1 MSAARH
7 ILAVFLKFPEPGRVK
22 TRLASELG
30 AEKAAEVYV
39 ELVAETLS
47 HLPWEVLDVWMCFD
61 PPERE
66 AEVRVWLR
74 PMIPPQANVQF
85 VPQCTGDLGDRLRA
99 VMDYAFA
106 KPDTASLTFT
116 GTDCPDMRWPV
127 FVITQRMPRE
137 KMDAVFGPTLDGG
150 YYLLALRRPCP
161 ELFEN
166 IPWSTELTLRASL
179 AAAAHAGRR
188 VHLLERKLRDID
200 TAEDFRQWA
209 GVSWN
214 PDGASG

>member
-74 PMIPPQANVQF
+74 PMIPP
-85 VPQCTGDLGDRLRA
+85 
-99 VMDYAFA
+99 
-106 KPDTASLTFT
+106 
-116 GTDCPDMRWPV
+116 
-127 FVITQRMPRE
+127 MPRL
-137 KMDAVFGPTLDGG
+137 V
-150 YYLLALRRPCP
+150 R
-161 ELFEN
+161 
-166 IPWSTELTLRASL
+166 
-179 AAAAHAGRR
+179 
-188 VHLLERKLRDID
+188 
-200 TAEDFRQWA
+200 
-209 GVSWN
+209 
-214 PDGASG
+214 